1 MAMTATDSVT
11 EADILAFPADRAR
24 PPSPETRLA
33 RALAKLEAALAEQR
47 EAALALQQASAAL
60 KTSVGALEA
69 RLVSH
74 RDGLS
79 RLANQVTQLNGAARR
94 LEAWADNA
102 IAAAR

>member
-47 EAALALQQASAAL
+47 EAAL

-79 RLANQVTQLNGAARR
+79 RLANQVTQLNGEARR

>member
-33 RALAKLEAALAEQR
+33 RALANLEAALPKQR
-47 EAALALQQASAAL
+47 EAALALQEASAAL

-69 RLVSH
+69 RLLSH

-79 RLANQVTQLNGAARR
+79 QLANQVTQLNGEACR
-94 LEAWADNA
+94 LEAWADSA